1 MQKIY
6 LHGWNYRDQ
15 PFELAARRAREF
27 GFDGIE
33 AYPGHFSDR
42 DNPLESQ
49 KELKAIA
56 ESEGMKL
63 AVGSLQ
69 MDTTT
74 DDEAARREILAG
86 CGDYVAAIAEL
97 DFELIN
103 GWIGPLSSP
112 SGSYHDSGSAM
123 ATDAHYDR
131 AIEAA
136 SLIAQAAESAE
147 IDIVFELHMN
157 MLHDTVGSALRIINA
172 VGSPRLKINYDP
184 ANMHGYDHAEP
195 PDQAVREAAPY
206 LAYSHLKNCRRFGR
220 DTDYHYPLRGG
231 DLDYS
236 VIIRDMYSTG
246 FRGPYCLEY
255 SGAGDRNAQTKEDY
269 EYLRALLDE
278 IEAED

>member
-6 LHGWNYRDQ
+6 LHGWNYREQ
-15 PFELAARRAREF
+15 PFELGARRAREF

-33 AYPGHFSDR
+33 AYPGHYSHPD
-42 DNPLESQ
+42 DPLASQ
-49 KELKAIA
+49 KRLKAIA

-74 DDEAARREILAG
+74 DDEAARRETLAA
-86 CGDYVAAIAEL
+86 CGDYVAALAEL
-97 DFELIN
+97 DFELLN

-136 SLIAQAAESAE
+136 SLIAQAAEAVE
-147 IDIVFELHMN
+147 IDVVFELHMN
-157 MLHDTVGSALRIINA
+157 MLHDTVGSALRIIEA
-172 VGSPRLKINYDP
+172 VDSPRLKINYDP

-195 PDQAVREAAPY
+195 PDEAVKAAAPY
-206 LAYSHLKNCRRFGR
+206 LAYAHLKNCRRFGR

-236 VIIRDMYSTG
+236 VIIRDMYNSG

-278 IEAED
+278 IEAEG

>member
-1 MQKIY
+1 MQKIF
-6 LHGWNYRDQ
+6 LHGWNYREQ

-33 AYPGHFSDR
+33 AYPGHFSDP
-42 DNPLESQ
+42 DDTLESQ
-49 KELKAIA
+49 KQLKAVA
-56 ESEGMKL
+56 ESEGIKL

-74 DDEAARREILAG
+74 DDEAARREILAS
-86 CGDYVAAIAEL
+86 CGDYVAALAEL
-97 DFELIN
+97 DFDLIN
-103 GWIGPLSSP
+103 GWIGPLSSA

-136 SLIAQAAESAE
+136 SLIARAAEAAE
-147 IDIVFELHMN
+147 IDVVFELHMN
-157 MLHDTVGSALRIINA
+157 MLHDTVRSALRIIEA
-172 VGSPRLKINYDP
+172 VDSPRLKINYDP

-195 PDQAVREAAPY
+195 PDEAVKGAAPY
-206 LAYSHLKNCRRFGR
+206 LAYAHLKNCRRFGR
-220 DTDYHYPLRGG
+220 DTDYHYPLRSG

-236 VIIRDMYSTG
+236 VILRGMYNTG

-269 EYLRALLDE
+269 DYLRGLLDE
-278 IEAED
+278 IEAEG